1 MTRKALVAAIVAAL
15 AWCAPASANVLPLK
29 TAKQV
34 AKRLAAKQIRTR
46 QIVSVHISSA
56 KRVSPREIKFAYDDR
71 SASNVFCTSV
81 IVVKLKS
88 RNSNTAVGTF
98 QSNATVCRGM
108 SADALAYEAATRNA
122 VRSVASQKGA
132 VAASVS
138 ALTRSSAPC
147 RNLRVPAN
155 RRAQVALFER
165 SANTTAIYGPID
177 SQLQSFVNSL
187 ASIHSTDGVLLA
199 GSAGWSDLLEVYR
212 SLPTFRPGLCVA
224 LKRWAAAHWVAPA
237 APADYAA
244 LKALDARARRDQLAI
259 LKASAHLA
267 NLGVFPRTAV
277 AYTPPGL
284 VALSTGLK
292 VG

>member
-1 MTRKALVAAIVAAL
+1 MTRKALVVAMLAAL
-15 AWCAPASANVLPLK
+15 AWCVPASANVLPLK

-34 AKRLAAKQIRTR
+34 ARRLAAKQIRTR
-46 QIVSVHISSA
+46 QILSVHIFNA
-56 KRVSPREIKFAYDDR
+56 RRVGPREIRFAYDDR

-88 RNSNTAVGTF
+88 RNSNTAVGSF
-98 QSNATVCRGM
+98 QSNSTVCRGIP
-108 SADALAYEAATRNA
+108 ADALAYEAAIRNA
-122 VRSVASQKGA
+122 GRAVASQKGT
-132 VAASVS
+132 VAASINS
-138 ALTRSSAPC
+138 LARSSRSC
-147 RNLRVPAN
+147 RTLRVPAN

-165 SANTTAIYGPID
+165 SATTTAIYGPID

-187 ASIHSTDGVLLA
+187 ASVRSSDGVLVA
-199 GSAGWSDLLEVYR
+199 GAAGWSDLLEVYR
-212 SLPTFRPGLCVA
+212 SLPTFRPGLCRA
-224 LKRWAAAHWVAPA
+224 LKRWAAAGWIAPA

-259 LKASAHLA
+259 VKASAHLA
-267 NLGVFPRTAV
+267 DLGVFPRTAV